1 MDKEQRKEFARNLRE
16 NAVVDEWGIVLIS
29 QEVFQQIIR
38 VIEEADEQLE
48 DDLK

>member
-16 NAVVDEWGIVLIS
+16 SMFVDEFGTVLIS
-29 QEVFQQIIR
+29 QELFQEIIR
-38 VIEEADEQLE
+38 VIEEADEQQE